1 MQVRALFVTVA
12 AVLVLASCGLID
24 GDGSITVTSDPGG
37 GATSTGAPDTTEP
50 PGATVPDGED
60 ADETPWWLLLV
71 VLGAFL
77 ILIIAFVSRGSK
89 KRLVVAPA
97 PTTWKENAR
106 KGYADARW
114 LFDAMSED
122 LAIWRGNATYDST
135 SAVGATAGTA
145 LAETWAQ
152 LDART
157 GKASDSLYALE
168 VTAPDRRTAQAAS
181 TAVASMRSVRRS
193 VDDRAEA
200 RMNYRTVEAG
210 VDVGQVALQD
220 ARERE
225 VRASRNLA
233 EARSAYGAA
242 LTSLST
248 VL

>member
-1 MQVRALFVTVA
+1 MQIRTFLVAIA
-12 AVLVLASCGLID
+12 AVVALASCGLVG
-24 GDGSITVTSDPGG
+24 GDGTLTLPPDSGD
-37 GATSTGAPDTTEP
+37 GAPSTEAPDTSAP
-50 PGATVPDGED
+50 DATVPDSD
-60 ADETPWWLLLV
+60 DVAETPWWLLLV
-71 VLGAFL
+71 VLGAFV

-89 KRLVVAPA
+89 KKLVVAPA
-97 PTTWKENAR
+97 PTTWKDYAH

-122 LAIWRGNATYDST
+122 LAIWRGNATYDKT

-152 LDART
+152 LDTRIGT
-157 GKASDSLYALE
+157 ASDSLYAVE
-168 VTAPDRRTAQAAS
+168 AAAPDQRTAKAAS
-181 TAVASMRSVRRS
+181 TVVASMRSVRRS

-200 RMNYRTVEAG
+200 RMNYRSVEAS
-210 VDVGQVALQD
+210 VNVGEVALQD

-233 EARSAYGAA
+233 EARSVYGAA
-242 LTSLST
+242 LTGLST